1 MSTTVLLGFL
11 LTVAI
16 AHAIPGP
23 DFALILRH
31 ASRGGRYGRSAAFGV
46 LCGLCVH
53 VTAAALGLS
62 ALLARSATVFTVVKL
77 IGAAFLVYLGV
88 HALLASRKPRDTK
101 ASAETAPEPAIE
113 AEPNTNAEPN
123 APTPPTPT
131 GSRRKA
137 FVQGFVGNVLNPKA
151 ALFFLSLLPQF
162 IDGSMPVAPQVLV
175 LGVITVL
182 SALVWWMLFVALVD
196 RIRGLLARGVV
207 RRTLDRITGLVFIG
221 LAVRLAR
228 MTT

>member
-1 MSTTVLLGFL
+1 MVSVSTTVLLGFL

-31 ASRGGRYGRSAAFGV
+31 ATRGGRYGRSAAFGV

-77 IGAAFLVYLGV
+77 VGAAFLVYLGV
-88 HALLASRKPRDTK
+88 HALLASRKSRSAKDPSD
-101 ASAETAPEPAIE
+101 SAEAVDVVEDKAPEPLA
-113 AEPNTNAEPN
+113 
-123 APTPPTPT
+123 T

-162 IDGSMPVAPQVLV
+162 IDGSTPVVPQVLV

-207 RRTLDRITGLVFIG
+207 RRTLDRVTGLVFIG

-228 MTT
+228 TTT

>member
-1 MSTTVLLGFL
+1 MECVSTTVLLGFL
-11 LTVAI
+11 LTVVI
-16 AHAIPGP
+16 AHVVPGP

-31 ASRGGRYGRSAAFGV
+31 ASRGGRYGRAAAFGV

-88 HALLASRKPRDTK
+88 QALLASRKSRQPVEG
-101 ASAETAPEPAIE
+101 SEPAQ
-113 AEPNTNAEPN
+113 PVPS
-123 APTPPTPT
+123 
-131 GSRRKA
+131 GGRRKA

-151 ALFFLSLLPQF
+151 VVFFLSLLPQF
-162 IDGSMPVAPQVLV
+162 VDPAVPVVPQVLV
-175 LGVITVL
+175 LGVITVV

-196 RIRGLLARGVV
+196 RIRGVLGKGLV
-207 RRTLDRITGLVFIG
+207 RRTLDRVTGLVFIG

-228 MTT
+228 TST

>member
-11 LTVAI
+11 LTVVI
-16 AHAIPGP
+16 AHAVPGP

-31 ASRGGRYGRSAAFGV
+31 ASRGGQYGRAAAFGV

-77 IGAAFLVYLGV
+77 VGAAFLVYLGV
-88 HALLASRKPRDTK
+88 QALLASRKSRQPDSSAGS
-101 ASAETAPEPAIE
+101 ASDAPAPEP
-113 AEPNTNAEPN
+113 
-123 APTPPTPT
+123 PPS
-131 GSRRKA
+131 GGRRKA

-151 ALFFLSLLPQF
+151 VVFFLSLLPQF
-162 IDGSMPVAPQVLV
+162 VEPSMPVVPQVLV
-175 LGVITVL
+175 LGVITVV

-196 RIRGLLARGVV
+196 RIRGVLGKGVV
-207 RRTLDRITGLVFIG
+207 RRTLDRVVGVVFIG

-228 MTT
+228 TT